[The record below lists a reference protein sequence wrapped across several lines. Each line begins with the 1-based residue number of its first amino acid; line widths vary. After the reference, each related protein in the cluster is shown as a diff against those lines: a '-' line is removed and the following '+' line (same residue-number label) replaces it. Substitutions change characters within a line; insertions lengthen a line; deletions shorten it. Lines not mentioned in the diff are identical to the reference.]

1 MTLRGTARR
10 LSRRLARVRV
20 RRAGAGRVVTVRLRP
35 SAALRRR
42 LRREKRLPAL
52 LTVRAV
58 DAAGNATTRTKRLVF
73 R

>member
-1 MTLRGTARR
+1 M
-10 LSRRLARVRV
+10 
-20 RRAGAGRVVTVRLRP
+20 TVRLRP
-35 SAALRRR
+35 SASLRRR